1 MTAGDDTM
9 VVDRSALEQD
19 CSHVIISMVF
29 QALSVSHEKGGV

>member
-1 MTAGDDTM
+1 MIAADDTW

-19 CSHVIISMVF
+19 CSRVIISMVF